1 MSIRSNIEKVKFY
14 IKRYGFFSTFKKV
27 FKRIFKIKENRKTN
41 QEAYQIWMEKNTP
54 NEDELEKQ
62 KTTKFTYAPKISVV
76 VPMYNTDE
84 KFFQDLIESLNNQ
97 TYANW
102 ELCLADGSPK
112 KNENLEKYYE
122 KNKKIKYNFL
132 GKNEGIS
139 ENTNEAIKMATG
151 DYVGFL
157 DHDDI
162 LSEEA
167 LFQVVKVIN
176 QDLKT
181 DFIYTDE
188 DKIDENYERFEP
200 YFKPDYSPETLECNN
215 YITHFVVVKKEII
228 EKIGKLNS
236 EFNGAQDFDFVLRA
250 TKVANKITHISKV
263 LYHWRVH
270 KNSTAYIAD
279 TKNYAFE
286 AGKKVIEADL
296 KREGKSATVEFG
308 QEVPG
313 IYKIKYEVIGNPK
326 VSILIPNK
334 DNIKLLK
341 KCITSILKFTTYENY
356 EINIIENNSEK
367 KETFKYYE
375 ELVKNSKI
383 KILNFNK
390 HTVFDINGE
399 KSLENKTLNKDL
411 EKNNIEKNI
420 ENIETKETK
429 ENELQKVS
437 EFNYSALI
445 NFGVKNVDAEFVLQ
459 LNNDT
464 KLITKDW
471 LEIFIGY
478 AQNSEIGAVGARL
491 YYEDKTIQHAGIIVG
506 VSGIAGNALVNL
518 PYGKHAYFGRE
529 AATRNVLAVTGAC
542 LFARRSLYYEV
553 GFMDEKEFKVAFNDV
568 DFCLKLYENGYRN
581 VYNPYIEL
589 IHYESKSRG
598 YEISEEKEE
607 RFEKEANNFK
617 RKWSKYIKYDPYYN
631 KNLSRKT
638 VNYDIVE

>member
-14 IKRYGFFSTFKKV
+14 IKRYGFFSTLKKV

-41 QEAYQIWMEKNTP
+41 QEAYQIWIEKNTP

-399 KSLENKTLNKDL
+399 KSLENKTLNKGL

-420 ENIETKETK
+420 ENIETK

-445 NFGVKNVDAEFVLQ
+445 NFGVKNVDGEFVLQ

-471 LEIFIGY
+471 LELFIGY

>member
-14 IKRYGFFSTFKKV
+14 IKRYGFFSTLKKV

-250 TKVANKITHISKV
+250 TKVANKIIHISKV

-420 ENIETKETK
+420 ENIETKE
-429 ENELQKVS
+429 NELQKVS

-445 NFGVKNVDAEFVLQ
+445 NFGVKNVDGEFVLQ

-471 LEIFIGY
+471 LELFIGY

>member
-14 IKRYGFFSTFKKV
+14 IKRYGFFSTLKKV

-250 TKVANKITHISKV
+250 TKVANKIIHISKV

-399 KSLENKTLNKDL
+399 KSLENKTLNKGL

-420 ENIETKETK
+420 ENIETK

-445 NFGVKNVDAEFVLQ
+445 NFGVKNVDGEFVLQ

-471 LEIFIGY
+471 LELFIGY

>member
-250 TKVANKITHISKV
+250 TKVANKIIHISKV

-399 KSLENKTLNKDL
+399 KSLENKTLSKGL

-420 ENIETKETK
+420 ENIETK

-506 VSGIAGNALVNL
+506 VSEIAGNALVNL
-518 PYGKHAYFGRE
+518 PYGKHAYSGRE

>member
-14 IKRYGFFSTFKKV
+14 IKRYGFFSTLKKV
-27 FKRIFKIKENRKTN
+27 FKRIFKIKEDRKSN
-41 QEAYQIWMEKNTP
+41 QEVYKIWMEHNNPKE
-54 NEDELEKQ
+54 EDLEKQ
-62 KTTKFTYAPKISVV
+62 RTTKFNYEPKISVV

-250 TKVANKITHISKV
+250 TKVANKIIHISKV

-399 KSLENKTLNKDL
+399 KSLENKTLNKGL

-420 ENIETKETK
+420 ENIETK

-445 NFGVKNVDAEFVLQ
+445 NFGVKNVDGEFVLQ

-471 LEIFIGY
+471 LELFIGY

-581 VYNPYIEL
+581 LYNPYIEL

>member
-399 KSLENKTLNKDL
+399 KSLENKTLNKGL

-420 ENIETKETK
+420 ENIETK

-471 LEIFIGY
+471 LEIFI
-478 AQNSEIGAVGARL
+478 
-491 YYEDKTIQHAGIIVG
+491 TI
-506 VSGIAGNALVNL
+506 
-518 PYGKHAYFGRE
+518 
-529 AATRNVLAVTGAC
+529 
-542 LFARRSLYYEV
+542 
-553 GFMDEKEFKVAFNDV
+553 
-568 DFCLKLYENGYRN
+568 
-581 VYNPYIEL
+581 L
-589 IHYESKSRG
+589 I
-598 YEISEEKEE
+598 
-607 RFEKEANNFK
+607 
-617 RKWSKYIKYDPYYN
+617 
-631 KNLSRKT
+631 
-638 VNYDIVE
+638 

>member
-14 IKRYGFFSTFKKV
+14 IKRYGFFSTLKKV

-41 QEAYQIWMEKNTP
+41 QEAYQIWIEKNTP

-250 TKVANKITHISKV
+250 TKVANKIIHISKV

-399 KSLENKTLNKDL
+399 KSLENKTLSKGL

-420 ENIETKETK
+420 ENIETK

>member
-14 IKRYGFFSTFKKV
+14 IKRYGFFSTLKKV

-41 QEAYQIWMEKNTP
+41 QEAYQIWIEKNTP

-250 TKVANKITHISKV
+250 TKVANKIKHISKV

-296 KREGKSATVEFG
+296 KREEKSATVEFG

-399 KSLENKTLNKDL
+399 KSLENKTLSKGL

-420 ENIETKETK
+420 ENIETK

-445 NFGVKNVDAEFVLQ
+445 NFGVKNVDGEFVLQ

-471 LEIFIGY
+471 LELFIGY